1 MTLEEQVGRGL
12 VSMGISVS
20 PAQQARLVAHLELV
34 AKWNR
39 VHNLTAVRET
49 SQMVV
54 LHLLDSLSILPHL
67 EGARTIADVGTG
79 PGFPGIPVAIVRE
92 DVRVTL
98 VESSHKKCAFLQQA
112 RTELALVNAEIA
124 CERVEQFDPPAKFDA
139 VVSRAFSDLPEF
151 LKLAGRLCADDGV
164 VVAMKGVYPDEELAQ
179 VPATFKLRAAIPLK
193 VPGLS
198 AERHLVV
205 LDPAG
210 A

>member
-12 VSMGISVS
+12 VSMGIAVS
-20 PAQQARLVAHLELV
+20 PAQRARLAAHLELV

-67 EGARTIADVGTG
+67 EGARTLADIGTG
-79 PGFPGIPVAIVRE
+79 PGFPGIPVAIVR
-92 DVRVTL
+92 DDMTVTL

-112 RTELALVNAEIA
+112 KTELALGNVVIA
-124 CERVEQFDPPAKFDA
+124 CERVEQFDPLAKFDA
-139 VVSRAFSDLPEF
+139 VVSRAFSDLSDFVAQAGHLIAPGG
-151 LKLAGRLCADDGV
+151 KL
-164 VVAMKGVYPDEELAQ
+164 VAMKGVYPYDEIARVPSSHRVAQ
-179 VPATFKLRAAIPLK
+179 VLELH
-193 VPGLS
+193 VPSLE
-198 AERHLVV
+198 AKRHLVV
-205 LDPAG
+205 LEA

>member
-12 VSMGISVS
+12 VSMGIAVS

-92 DVRVTL
+92 DARVTL

-112 RTELALVNAEIA
+112 KTELALVNAEIA
-124 CERVEQFDPPAKFDA
+124 CERVEQFDPPVKFDA
-139 VVSRAFSDLPEF
+139 VVSRAFSDLPDF
-151 LKLAGRLCADDGV
+151 VAQAGHLVAPGGRL
-164 VVAMKGVYPDEELAQ
+164 VAMKGVYPFDEIARVPSTHRVAQ
-179 VPATFKLRAAIPLK
+179 VLELH
-193 VPGLS
+193 VPSLE
-198 AERHLVV
+198 AKRHLVV
-205 LDPAG
+205 VEA